1 MDIQEQC
8 RYLEA
13 FELAHD
19 RYDYYLNIL
28 GDPFEAFFRVKE
40 LFQETNDTW
49 KRHNCSGYSIDSYAE
64 GYYAGMARILT
75 HLQLDARKSKE
86 VSRDESDKSA

>member
-1 MDIQEQC
+1 MDVQEKC
-8 RYLEA
+8 RYSEA

-19 RYDYYLNIL
+19 RYDYYLIIL
-28 GDPFEAFFRVKE
+28 RNPFEAFFRVKD
-40 LFQETNDTW
+40 LFKETVGTW
-49 KRHNCSGYSIDSYAE
+49 KRHNTSGYSIDSYAE

-86 VSRDESDKSA
+86 VSRDE